1 MIPDDMVKK
10 AWRAYARNN
19 NTQAIRNEFN
29 HPNLRG
35 PMPPPPDTRQSMR
48 AALEA
53 VAADIWDEGCE
64 HGGRNG
70 HSDSWRQDEE
80 DPDLAHWPYDDN
92 PYRNEHA

>member
-1 MIPDDMVKK
+1 MEGMEVIPDHLIEK
-10 AWRAYARNN
+10 AARGIWAMETTSEWPGSSSIWTASARNR
-19 NTQAIRNEFN
+19 A
-29 HPNLRG
+29 
-35 PMPPPPDTRQSMR
+35 R

-92 PYRNEHA
+92 PYRNENT